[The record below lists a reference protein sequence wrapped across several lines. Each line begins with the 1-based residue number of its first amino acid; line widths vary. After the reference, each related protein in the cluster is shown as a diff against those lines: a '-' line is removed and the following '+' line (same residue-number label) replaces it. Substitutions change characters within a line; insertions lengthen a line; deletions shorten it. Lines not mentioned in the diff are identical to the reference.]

1 MLDTCSDSGET
12 QFLDALEEIAVSSD
26 SGSDCH
32 DDARSVVSSA
42 QFDVWIKNLESVETR
57 RSKFFNWLG
66 LDVDKISGD
75 DSEESSDSER
85 RVDRIERTC
94 SEDEFSSSQSSMS
107 CLSGED
113 LSSSGNS
120 TPKVR
125 VVDGNE
131 NLDREM
137 QDNVSDK
144 NKEYVSDIS
153 VDAERPERSSSLA
166 SFSGELSPVR
176 NAYRS
181 CSLGPSK
188 GVKKWWL
195 SRLKSFTCV
204 TETEEESCLSC
215 KHDSSPVDRI
225 QRVKVHH
232 SGSRQSRELS
242 ALYYGRSI
250 QAHKGAILT
259 MKFSLDGRFLAS
271 AGEDRVVRV
280 WQVMK
285 DDMSNERDVPDMD
298 PSSVYFTMDQL
309 LELKPLSSGKEKNGR
324 LKRNSDSA
332 CVVLPPKVFR
342 VLDKPVHE
350 FHGHTGEILDLSWS
364 RSNCLLSSSV
374 DKTVRLWRVGNNDC
388 LKVFPHNNYDLGMRF
403 KSIERSI
410 CINGL
415 PRLIQ

>member
-388 LKVFPHNNYDLGMRF
+388 LKVFPHNNYGTCLVSSKLVFGHC
-403 KSIERSI
+403 RS
-410 CINGL
+410 
-415 PRLIQ
+415 